1 VSPRH
6 RMPPGEHGLDPLLLD
21 PTRLAIMSLLSAAQ
35 WCEFGFVRDTVGL
48 TDPALSKQ
56 MTTLANAGYAEA
68 RKGYVGK
75 APRTWLR
82 ATRQGRA
89 QLTSHVE
96 GLQSIAAQAK
106 SAAAGHEPDQAPAD
120 VDAGAPDS

>member
-1 VSPRH
+1 VFGGAVR
-6 RMPPGEHGLDPLLLD
+6 
-21 PTRLAIMSLLSAAQ
+21 IAADATQ
-35 WCEFGFVRDTVGL
+35 WYEFGFVRDTVGL

-56 MTTLANAGYAEA
+56 MTTLANAGYTEA

-106 SAAAGHEPDQAPAD
+106 SAAAGHKPAQAPAD
-120 VDAGAPDS
+120 VDASAPDT